1 MCFAFMNSS
10 AYLGACWRIYK
21 PFGLRQQKISSPI
34 DLITEF
40 DM

>member
-1 MCFAFMNSS
+1 MCLAFMNSC
-10 AYLGACWRIYK
+10 AYLGDCSGIYK

-40 DM
+40 DI